1 MAKLYFQN
9 HVKGAP
15 PKSCWQKRQ
24 DFKYERKKTII
35 KIEDTPRVKE
45 LSHLTGEK
53 RTPHWVINIYARR
66 DADCKHPLI
75 SSTQSITGAQ
85 LGEALAY
92 MILDLH
98 GKLEYN
104 PVALAKAITKAVTDA
119 WEKRMEDMGA

>member
-1 MAKLYFQN
+1 MSNYQQF
-9 HVKGAP
+9 VKGAP
-15 PKSCWQKRQ
+15 KKVTWNKRH
-24 DFKYERKKTII
+24 DFSYERKKTVI

-45 LSHLTGEK
+45 FSHLTGEK

-85 LGEALAY
+85 FGEALAY

-104 PVALAKAITKAVTDA
+104 PAALAHAVYTAVQDA
-119 WEKRMEDMGA
+119 WNKRKEDMGA